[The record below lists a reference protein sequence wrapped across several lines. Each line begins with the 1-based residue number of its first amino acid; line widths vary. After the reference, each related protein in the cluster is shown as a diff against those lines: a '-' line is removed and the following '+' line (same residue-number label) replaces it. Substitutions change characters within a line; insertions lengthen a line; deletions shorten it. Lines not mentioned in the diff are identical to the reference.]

1 MQLAEKT
8 TTLLLVQVYKG
19 IKNGVQDVAVKVLAN
34 ADETQLR
41 YFEQEIKMMKQVSFD
56 RNIVQV
62 RWFPRWQAVS
72 PGWSGVLIVLTQIAA
87 VWQAPGGCAWHNAWQ

>member
-1 MQLAEKT
+1 MRIRTCTIALLTNAAG
-8 TTLLLVQVYKG
+8 LLVQVYKG

-62 RWFPRWQAVS
+62 RSFSAWWRLPVLAGRANFP
-72 PGWSGVLIVLTQIAA
+72 
-87 VWQAPGGCAWHNAWQ
+87 C

>member
-1 MQLAEKT
+1 M
-8 TTLLLVQVYKG
+8 QVYKG

-62 RWFPRWQAVS
+62 
-72 PGWSGVLIVLTQIAA
+72 
-87 VWQAPGGCAWHNAWQ
+87 

>member
-1 MQLAEKT
+1 M
-8 TTLLLVQVYKG
+8 QVYKG

-41 YFEQEIKMMKQVSFD
+41 FFEQEVKMMKQVSFD

-62 RWFPRWQAVS
+62 RWSAWWQAVN
-72 PGWSGVLIVLTQIAA
+72 PGWLGVSSVVPNIAA
-87 VWQAPGGCAWHNAWQ
+87 IWQAP